1 MINKESVLWLY
12 WPSEVC
18 QSTRLPHSAAA
29 PAVPVSPVAAPPV
42 AAPPVAAPPVA
53 APPVAAPPVAAPLVA
68 VPAAG
73 PESVQPAHAPAA
85 GSESARAGPPG
96 TPGSPEWPS
105 EYTSHYERGSGAA
118 GAGWR
123 RDSTFQSFKQYKFG
137 STSKH

>member
-1 MINKESVLWLY
+1 MWFTSLHTHGTLSVY
-12 WPSEVC
+12 WPFELC

-29 PAVPVSPVAAPPV
+29 PVAAPLVAAPPV

-53 APPVAAPPVAAPLVA
+53 APAVAAPLVA

-73 PESVQPAHAPAA
+73 PESVQLAHALAA
-85 GSESARAGPPG
+85 GAGSPG
-96 TPGSPEWPS
+96 TPEWPS

-118 GAGWR
+118 GAGRR
-123 RDSTFQSFKQYKFG
+123 RDTTFQSFKQYKFG